1 MQATQCGPIRQN
13 DMQQGEVY
21 NAQLEGELTG
31 WHGVRTYRDD
41 LPITGMNTVPILEHE
56 AFPGKLLQTPNGETV
71 LDFGQNIAGYV
82 EITKTFKGKMPC
94 TLCRITPQGV
104 DAFEEYIEALK
115 SYLVGKL

>member
-1 MQATQCGPIRQN
+1 MFK
-13 DMQQGEVY
+13 
-21 NAQLEGELTG
+21 EL
-31 WHGVRTYRDD
+31 
-41 LPITGMNTVPILEHE
+41 NPILHSQLRLAIMSILLTVEE
-56 AFPGKLLQTPNGETV
+56 AEFVYFKEKTQSTAGNLSVQLDKLSK
-71 LDFGQNIAGYV
+71 AGYV

>member
-1 MQATQCGPIRQN
+1 MSISANKRKLRQ
-13 DMQQGEVY
+13 ETSV
-21 NAQLEGELTG
+21 QL
-31 WHGVRTYRDD
+31 D
-41 LPITGMNTVPILEHE
+41 
-56 AFPGKLLQTPNGETV
+56 KLSK
-71 LDFGQNIAGYV
+71 AGYV